1 MKKEDKV
8 ANPSK
13 LRVDL
18 RLYSELISAGV
29 FTPKEGLPLLGNVL
43 TTLVAQDKESLS
55 NVAILISFCKH
66 CGEDYAG
73 LVPFS
78 IQRLADKY
86 FQTVPQA
93 PLLPPEK
100 QRPVR
105 HILKDYFSCLCRAL
119 VELHKEVA
127 LLERGNRRQ
136 LLTRGE
142 VAAERKERAERLV
155 QEKEKLLQNTQ
166 QMAEALGEE
175 MIVLPVVQSG
185 Q

>member
-1 MKKEDKV
+1 
-8 ANPSK
+8 
-13 LRVDL
+13 
-18 RLYSELISAGV
+18 
-29 FTPKEGLPLLGNVL
+29 
-43 TTLVAQDKESLS
+43 
-55 NVAILISFCKH
+55 
-66 CGEDYAG
+66 
-73 LVPFS
+73 
-78 IQRLADKY
+78 
-86 FQTVPQA
+86 
-93 PLLPPEK
+93 
-100 QRPVR
+100 
-105 HILKDYFSCLCRAL
+105 
-119 VELHKEVA
+119 VA

>member
-8 ANPSK
+8 TNPSK

-18 RLYSELISAGV
+18 RLYSELISVGI
-29 FTPKEGLPLLGNVL
+29 FSPKEGLPLLGNVL

-55 NVAILISFCKH
+55 NVAIIISFCKH

-73 LVPFS
+73 LVPHS
-78 IQRLADKY
+78 VQRLAAKY
-86 FQTVPQA
+86 LATVPFS
-93 PLLPPEK
+93 PLLPPER

-105 HILKDYFSCLCRAL
+105 HILKDYYGCLGRSL

-127 LLERGNRRQ
+127 VLERGNRRQ

-142 VAAERKERAERLV
+142 ISAERRARADRLH

-175 MIVLPVVQSG
+175 MVALPVVQSG
-185 Q
+185 